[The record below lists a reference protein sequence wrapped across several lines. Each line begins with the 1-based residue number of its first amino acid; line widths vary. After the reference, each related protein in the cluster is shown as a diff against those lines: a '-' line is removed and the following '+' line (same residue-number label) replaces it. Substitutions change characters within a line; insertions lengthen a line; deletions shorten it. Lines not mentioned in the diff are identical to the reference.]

1 MTEQTKVPFH
11 QPYLSGRENAALEQV
26 LLSGDYGSEGFFVKK
41 CEAQLRQIT
50 GAKDLILTP
59 SCTDALEMAALLCDI
74 QPGDEVV
81 MPSYTF
87 VSSANPFVLRGVRIV
102 FADIDPCTMNLD
114 PDCTEK
120 AISEKTKALVVTHYG
135 GVAADM
141 EKFAQLAEKHGLWLI
156 EDAAHCIG
164 ARWQNRH
171 LGTVGHLGALSFH
184 SSKNVHCAEGGALLV
199 NDERLA
205 ERAAVL
211 RDKGTNR
218 SQFLSGQVGQYTW
231 VDVGSSFTLSELN
244 AAFLSA
250 QLEDL
255 EKVNARRLQ
264 IWRLYAQELEELTHE
279 GFIELTVLPAE
290 IQHNAHIFYLKC
302 KNRAERETLIHF
314 LSANGVDARFHYIP
328 LHTAPAGPKYGWFS
342 GEDKFTTRDSERLLR
357 LPIYPDL
364 DDSNVRQI
372 AALIRHFY
380 SKTS

>member
-1 MTEQTKVPFH
+1 MA
-11 QPYLSGRENAALEQV
+11 YLSGRENAAIEQV
-26 LLSGDYGSEGFFVKK
+26 LQSGDFGSEGFFAKK
-41 CEAQLRQIT
+41 CEAQLCQIT
-50 GAKDLILTP
+50 GAKNLVLTP

-74 QPGDEVV
+74 APGDEVV
-81 MPSYTF
+81 MPSFTF
-87 VSSANPFVLRGVRIV
+87 VSSANPFVLRGARII
-102 FADIDPCTMNLD
+102 FADIDPRTMNLD
-114 PDCTEK
+114 PGCVEK
-120 AISEKTKALVVTHYG
+120 AISEKTKAVVVTHYG
-135 GVAADM
+135 GVAAGM

-164 ARWQNRH
+164 ATWKGRH

-205 ERAAVL
+205 ERSAIL

-218 SQFLSGQVGQYTW
+218 DQFLSGQVGQYTW

-264 IWRLYAQELEELTHE
+264 IWNLYAQELEELAHE
-279 GFIELTVLPAE
+279 GFIELAVLPAD
-290 IQHNAHIFYLKC
+290 IQHNAHVFFLKC
-302 KNRAERETLIHF
+302 RSRVERESLIHF

-328 LHTAPAGPKYGWFS
+328 LHTAPAGLKYGRFS
-342 GEDKFTTRDSERLLR
+342 GEDKFTTRDSERFLR
-357 LPIYPDL
+357 LPIYPNL
-364 DDSNVRQI
+364 DDSTVRRI
-372 AALIRHFY
+372 AALIHFFFT
-380 SKTS
+380 KTS